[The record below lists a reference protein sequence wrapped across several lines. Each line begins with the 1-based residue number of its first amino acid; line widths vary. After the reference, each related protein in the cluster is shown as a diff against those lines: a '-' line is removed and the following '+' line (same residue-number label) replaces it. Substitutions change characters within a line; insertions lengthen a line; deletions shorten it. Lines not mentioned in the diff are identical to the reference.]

1 MPSTARGITLRFL
14 AAPTDAG
21 YSGSVSGGRV
31 LEWIDKA
38 GYAYAVGW
46 AGTYCVTAYV
56 GNVRFSRP
64 VKVGDL
70 VEATAQLIH
79 TGRSSMHILVT
90 VRSGSPRDR
99 LLTEATKC
107 LMIFV
112 AMGSDG
118 RSTPVP
124 RWHPI
129 TDEDREQ
136 RAGAQRRVVLRA
148 DIETA
153 MAAQRY
159 TEDGTAP
166 AVLLRFLAA
175 PTDINCSRRDRD
187 ALDRRNRFRAGESMD
202 SQHRQ

>member
-1 MPSTARGITLRFL
+1 MPSAAREITLRFL

-21 YSGSVSGGRV
+21 YSGNVSGGRV

-38 GYAYAVGW
+38 GYACAVGW
-46 AGTYCVTAYV
+46 AGSYSVTAYV

-90 VRSGSPRDR
+90 VRSGNARDR

-112 AMGSDG
+112 AMGPDG

-124 RWHPI
+124 PWQPI

-136 RAGAQRRVVLRA
+136 EASAQRRVALRA
-148 DIETA
+148 EIESA
-153 MAAQRY
+153 MASQEY
-159 TEDGTAP
+159 TEKGTAP
-166 AVLLRFLAA
+166 SVVLRFLAA
-175 PTDINCSRRDRD
+175 PTDVNW
-187 ALDRRNRFRAGESMD
+187 GG
-202 SQHRQ
+202 